1 MLFYC
6 IKLISSIHLIKICLV
21 LVLAVVDQH
30 IIKLYLFNCLFST
43 KHKLHAHHI
52 PWYPRYV
59 PAVVDHSDDMPC
71 SGTYMLHQGIQR
83 RLAITITHEQGP
95 DFFWKDVKELVVGRH
110 LCHCLFDC
118 TPFLTLIMSYFFALK
133 EFFQEREYIHTLI
146 KAIIEEY
153 LLGIHF
159 SLFQFSQQNHECMKT
174 NPDVCIAG
182 RIRTTPDFRDYDT
195 EHTVL
200 SLGLFPA
207 CYIQQPSDDR
217 VFFRFEAA
225 WDSSLHNSP
234 LLNRVTAS
242 GERIYLT
249 LSAYLEVGSL
259 WHFTY
264 KK

>member
-1 MLFYC
+1 
-6 IKLISSIHLIKICLV
+6 
-21 LVLAVVDQH
+21 
-30 IIKLYLFNCLFST
+30 
-43 KHKLHAHHI
+43 
-52 PWYPRYV
+52 
-59 PAVVDHSDDMPC
+59 
-71 SGTYMLHQGIQR
+71 
-83 RLAITITHEQGP
+83 
-95 DFFWKDVKELVVGRH
+95 
-110 LCHCLFDC
+110 
-118 TPFLTLIMSYFFALK
+118 
-133 EFFQEREYIHTLI
+133 
-146 KAIIEEY
+146 
-153 LLGIHF
+153 
-159 SLFQFSQQNHECMKT
+159 MKT
-174 NPDVCIAG
+174 NPDVPIAG

-264 KK
+264 KKFKLLYLMTYFYFNENLKKNSRKLDFVCFGF